1 MILRHFTENT
11 YGQSV
16 AVRLRRQRFQILL
29 DMIGETV
36 GLVSILD
43 IGGSP
48 QYWELMT
55 AGMALVQRLH
65 VTLLNMEPYTVS
77 CPNYAALVGD
87 ARSMPQFADQ
97 QFDIVFSNSTIEHVG
112 KFADQLCVA
121 NEIRRIGRKYC
132 VQTPNRYFPIEPHFV
147 FPLFQFLPIELRVWL
162 MQHFDMGWYPRTRD
176 RQEAERHVSSI
187 RLLCRKEVEQLFPE
201 ASIFEERYYG
211 LVKSFVAYTFYA

>member
-1 MILRHFTENT
+1 
-11 YGQSV
+11 
-16 AVRLRRQRFQILL
+16 
-29 DMIGETV
+29 MIGETE
-36 GLVSILD
+36 GLMSILD
-43 IGGSP
+43 IGGCP
-48 QYWELMT
+48 QYWELMA

-77 CPNYAALVGD
+77 CNNYTALVGD

-112 KFADQLCVA
+112 NFADQLRMA
-121 NEIRRIGRKYC
+121 NEIKRIGRKYC

-147 FPLFQFLPIELRVWL
+147 FPLFQFLPIGLQVILLR
-162 MQHFDMGWYPRTRD
+162 HFDMGWYPRTRD
-176 RQEAERHVSSI
+176 RREAERHVSSI

-211 LVKSFVAYTFYA
+211 LVKSFVAYTDYA